1 MFKLCSVILTA
12 PVKKKARYSTRSTS
26 TSAPAASISTD
37 LVEDDVSC
45 AISSDPIE
53 VEVSGVYPAATV
65 STDPVEADISDADP
79 TATVSTHPVDVDVSG
94 ADPAATVS
102 TDPVEVEVSAA
113 DLAAAVSTD
122 QVEAEVS
129 GADLA
134 ATVSTVPVEVD
145 FSGADP
151 AATVS
156 TDPVEVEVSAADL
169 AAAVSTD
176 QVEVEV
182 SGADLVATVSTVPVE
197 VEVSGADLAAT
208 MSTVDFFC
216 DETVNV
222 QCVSVLPNL
231 DGYVQLVVSTADL
244 PPTFP
249 RPESDSVTLLV
260 PGSMVVP
267 IEESS
272 GVCEVTNAN
281 VKTRKRKRES
291 SLHKASL
298 RKQLRNSGKEYKS
311 KDGTQRPSRMMGSCS
326 CRMHCFSK
334 VSEGQCEKLF
344 DSFWDLGDFDKQ
356 NAFIFG
362 HIKCFEP
369 KRRRVEDPAD
379 SRKQNS
385 FAFYVKNESGTDIRV
400 CKQAFLGIFGLQ
412 NSRGRVNNIMTH
424 ITSGSG
430 VPKIDGRGRHHNRTN
445 KSPQE
450 VVECVKAHI
459 ASFPQYQ
466 SHYSRRYNINRSY
479 LGPELSIAK
488 MHELYCSNSNWP
500 AASAALYRRIFCEH
514 FNLGFATPKTDTCK
528 KCEATATK
536 LKTLSPDSS
545 EHMQLNDDWTRHREQ
560 AEKAFDLLRSDAAY
574 AKEHPTEQYT
584 IALDLQQALPTPKL
598 NVGPAFY
605 KRKIMT
611 YNVAVHDCDTNDA
624 CMMLWPETIAG
635 RGADEIASCL
645 FKYCQLADIKAKRL
659 VIYSDNCAGQNKN
672 LRMVSLYL
680 YLLCTGQFDEIRHH
694 FPISGHTML
703 PCDRDFGVIERSLRR
718 RPTIYT
724 PAQYAQA
731 IRESKR
737 VKPFKVVEMEQQDF
751 LCFDP
756 VMAHLT
762 KRSVTTA
769 GEKVSFRDAAQ
780 IMVRK
785 DAPMILHLKQSHD
798 SNEQWQLISLQKRG
812 RPKNLANTP
821 PMQKHSEARSLPKNK
836 VADVKSLLDY
846 IPPVYHSFFDDIV
859 VDKSRT
865 ESIEYLD
872 DVVDADD

>member
-79 TATVSTHPVDVDVSG
+79 TATVSTHPVDVDVSSADLAAAVSTIPVEVDVLG

-102 TDPVEVEVSAA
+102 TDPVKAEVSGTNPAA
-113 DLAAAVSTD
+113 TVSTD
-122 QVEAEVS
+122 AVEAEVS

-197 VEVSGADLAAT
+197 VEVSGADLAATVSTDQVEEDVSGADLVATMSTVPVEVDVSGADLAAT

-645 FKYCQLADIKAKRL
+645 FKYCQLADISKKACN
-659 VIYSDNCAGQNKN
+659 I
-672 LRMVSLYL
+672 
-680 YLLCTGQFDEIRHH
+680 F
-694 FPISGHTML
+694 
-703 PCDRDFGVIERSLRR
+703 
-718 RPTIYT
+718 
-724 PAQYAQA
+724 
-731 IRESKR
+731 
-737 VKPFKVVEMEQQDF
+737 
-751 LCFDP
+751 
-756 VMAHLT
+756 
-762 KRSVTTA
+762 
-769 GEKVSFRDAAQ
+769 
-780 IMVRK
+780 
-785 DAPMILHLKQSHD
+785 
-798 SNEQWQLISLQKRG
+798 
-812 RPKNLANTP
+812 
-821 PMQKHSEARSLPKNK
+821 
-836 VADVKSLLDY
+836 
-846 IPPVYHSFFDDIV
+846 
-859 VDKSRT
+859 
-865 ESIEYLD
+865 
-872 DVVDADD
+872 